1 MKKTTLFTLLT
12 MMLLFVGNNV
22 WADEEPFYTLWTV
35 SQTGEGVANHTDYNK
50 YFDDEHDG
58 MIWNAPGNQ
67 KVSND
72 KTDRWRIGGKDL
84 TNVDRTITAKSPM
97 GSAINRVV
105 INHFGISRAQ
115 VTVNSIGLMVASD
128 ADFTDVIDSYGI
140 IEDFSVGQAGSVTL
154 EPSQVTE
161 WPTGAYYKLIFNIS
175 NSSTSNGGLDLASI
189 QFFAPGG
196 GSTVTVAKPVIEPN
210 GGTFTEPVD
219 VTITA
224 GEGCDIIYTTDGSEP
239 GFSAGSRYTEP
250 FTVSESCTVKAV
262 AIDVTGAYSAVASAE
277 FKFSTS
283 SVITSIKEL
292 CAADQGEV
300 TVQFND
306 WVCTGLR
313 GKNNVNVLFTDG
325 ENDILLYQSD
335 HGFKVGDH
343 LRGTATI
350 NLTAYKGAPE
360 ITGLT
365 ATTEGVTVT
374 AGEVPAPTIT
384 TIGAL
389 DNTKQG
395 CIVKLEDVTYNATD
409 KVLND
414 ATGASIA
421 YYDGF
426 STGFNPEDGKTYD
439 ATGIVLWYDKLQI
452 APRTTDDFVAA
463 GTIVTVAKPVI
474 TPNGGSFT
482 EPLEVTIAAAEGC
495 SIYYTTDGTDPGV
508 TPVATGIFGTL
519 YEEPFTIS
527 EDCVVK
533 AVAIDATGAQSD
545 IATAE
550 FKFISDFAVPSIGRL
565 CPLAPAEGDV
575 DVLVE
580 FNNWI
585 VTGVKGNQVYFTDG
599 PNGIVN
605 YKKDHGFE
613 VGDVVNGKAIVTLT
627 TYLECAEITSLTKDT
642 EGITVTKGE
651 GATPISVAIADLYKD
666 MQGCLLTFKGI
677 TYDGTAF
684 VDDDDNTIKPSNK
697 FVALPELLEGK
708 TYNVTG
714 VAVWYV
720 PTGASGHWEIAPRTV
735 EEFELI
741 TDKQTPESSWSV
753 EKEVVDI
760 YGEVTAFF
768 TTNSDGAVT
777 YSSSDESVA
786 TVDENGFIRPVGRGV
801 TEITANVA
809 ETDTYLADSQS
820 FTLTVTMDGYTEATF
835 AFSDKDIQGQG
846 TSGGGSGFSATR
858 NDVLTL
864 SFTNAYGAAQHIKVY
879 GNATNDIEKSNVE
892 LSVADGYAISK
903 IVFTITGDQDYR
915 SIWVDQFGV
924 EAAYDTDS
932 VHVTWSGIQNKVVLN
947 NLYNT
952 RTLRPKQARIKTID
966 VTYIKL
972 EDTGR
977 TVTIGP
983 SGVATYCAP
992 EFTVISKDGEWAEVG
1007 AVPGFTGANANI
1019 IMVDTLGTVAPA
1031 KYGLLIM
1038 GEPGEYKV
1046 YRHVELDAVQPDENL
1061 LSGVFEDMQAY
1072 VGTYVMDE
1080 EADVLSFKRVK
1091 EGDDVT
1097 IEAGHAYLRSN
1108 GTAAVD
1114 AFFFNE
1120 EDYQTG
1126 IRSMYSEQTT
1136 GEAIYNLAGQR
1147 LSKMQKG
1154 VNVVGGKKILK

>member
-12 MMLLFVGNNV
+12 MMLLLFAGGKA
-22 WADEEPFYTLWTV
+22 WADTYSHTFVTTDIPDGTTDTEFTLSGIDWTL
-35 SQTGEGVANHTDYNK
+35 EM
-50 YFDDEHDG
+50 DG
-58 MIWNAPGNQ
+58 G
-67 KVSND
+67 KVSVFSNEQ
-72 KTDRWRIGGKDL
+72 G
-84 TNVDRTITAKSPM
+84 A
-97 GSAINRVV
+97 
-105 INHFGISRAQ
+105 HFGTNNATCNSVKLSTNGISGSIVGITVEASRGKNLIGTME
-115 VTVNSIGLMVASD
+115 VTVGGTNYSLSDGNTTTALTQENTAYEFTGDASGEI
-128 ADFTDVIDSYGI
+128 AIVWTKSEENPGTNKGAFYIKKIT
-140 IEDFSVGQAGSVTL
+140 IE
-154 EPSQVTE
+154 
-161 WPTGAYYKLIFNIS
+161 Y
-175 NSSTSNGGLDLASI
+175 NGGGVFI
-189 QFFAPGG
+189 
-196 GSTVTVAKPVIEPN
+196 AKPVIEPN

-277 FKFSTS
+277 FKFPTS
-283 SVITSIKEL
+283 SVITSIEEL
-292 CAADQGEV
+292 CAADRGEV
-300 TVQFND
+300 TVQFVG
-306 WVCTGLR
+306 WTVTGVK
-313 GKNNVNVLFTDG
+313 GKNAYFSDG
-325 ENDILLYQSD
+325 KNGILLYEAD
-335 HGFKVGDH
+335 HGFEVGDQ
-343 LRGTATI
+343 LRGQATF
-350 NLTAYKGAPE
+350 NLTDYNGAPE
-360 ITGLT
+360 ITGLK
-365 ATTEGVTVT
+365 ASTEGVVV
-374 AGEVPAPTIT
+374 AANGVELSPIET
-384 TIGAL
+384 TIGQL
-389 DNTKQG
+389 DNSMQG
-395 CIVKLEDVTYNATD
+395 CVIKLTDLTYDGTVFNDVTGAPITPYNTFGITMPT
-409 KVLND
+409 L
-414 ATGASIA
+414 
-421 YYDGF
+421 
-426 STGFNPEDGKTYD
+426 EDGKTYD
-439 ATGIVLWYDKLQI
+439 ATGIFLWFKGTKEI

-508 TPVATGIFGTL
+508 TPVAVGLFGTL

-599 PNGIVN
+599 PNGIVS

-651 GATPISVAIADLYKD
+651 GATPINVAIADLYKD
-666 MQGCLLTFKGI
+666 MQGCLLNFKEI

-684 VDDDDNTIKPSNK
+684 VDDDDNIIKPNNK
-697 FVALPELLEGK
+697 FTTLPELMEGK

-720 PTGASGHWEIAPRTV
+720 PTGASGHWEIAPRTA
-735 EEFELI
+735 EEFELV
-741 TDKQTPESSWSV
+741 TDKETPVSSWSV

-760 YGEVTAFF
+760 NGEVTAVF

-809 ETDTYLADSQS
+809 ETDTYLADSKS

-835 AFSDKDIQGQG
+835 AFSDTDIQGQG

-858 NDVLTL
+858 NDVLSL

-915 SIWVDQFGV
+915 SVWVDQFGV

-932 VHVTWSGIQNKVVLN
+932 VHVTWSGIQNKVILN

-966 VTYIKL
+966 VTYIRL

-983 SGVATYCAP
+983 SGIATYCAP

-1046 YRHVELDAVQPDENL
+1046 YRHVELDAAQPDENL